1 MTKFE
6 LSISTNYVPDWGI
19 VEAFR
24 ELFQNAID
32 NETTNPENKMDWNYD
47 GHKITISN
55 KTSKLKAE
63 SLLLGGGTK
72 ADDENTIGKHG
83 EGYKIAF
90 MVLLRNNKSIKV
102 YNYGAREV
110 WSARLIVSRRYGQQ
124 VPAIFVEKEAVWK
137 SVPNNDLTIEVSGIT
152 PEEYIA
158 IQDKNLNLRQDTI
171 DRVNITGSG
180 SIILNPEEK
189 GNIYV
194 RGLFISNESSLSYG
208 YDFEPSVITLDRDRR
223 MVSTFNV
230 QWQTSLMWN
239 IAAKMNE
246 SLSGRAVK
254 LVNEKAGDT
263 KYVTSNYPYSETKHE
278 LFDAVAK
285 DFYEEHGDDAIPV
298 TSNFEYKSVE
308 HLGDGKPVIVSE
320 NKASII
326 RKSSVVEEHT
336 TLEVTSLREKFEN
349 FAERIEGKLSDE
361 ELNEL
366 KELIEQIDW

>member
-32 NETTNPENKMDWNYD
+32 NETTNPENKMEWKYD
-47 GHKITISN
+47 GNTITISN

-90 MVLLRNNKSIKV
+90 MVLLRNDKKITV
-102 YNYGAREV
+102 YNYGAQEV
-110 WSARLIVSRRYGQQ
+110 WDVRLVTSRRYGQK
-124 VPAIFVEKEAVWK
+124 VPTVFVDYKHIWNK
-137 SVPNNDLTIEVSGIT
+137 VPNNDLTIEVSGIT
-152 PEEYIA
+152 PEEYIT
-158 IQDKNLNLRQDTI
+158 IQDKNLNLRDDTVDKVDI
-171 DRVNITGSG
+171 PGSG

-194 RGLFISNESSLSYG
+194 RGLFISNEKSLSYG

-239 IAAKMNE
+239 IAAKMDE
-246 SLSGRAVK
+246 SLSGRAVT
-254 LVNEKAGDT
+254 LVNNRAGDI
-263 KYVTSNYPYSETKHE
+263 KYVTNNYPYSETKHE

-298 TSNFEYKSVE
+298 TNNFEYNSVE
-308 HLGDGKPVIVSE
+308 QSGEGKPIIVTE
-320 NKASII
+320 DKANLI
-326 RKSSVVEEHT
+326 RRSTVVAEHT
-336 TLEVTSLREKFEN
+336 IVEIPILSERFESLLS
-349 FAERIEGKLSDE
+349 RIQGKLSDE
-361 ELNEL
+361 
-366 KELIEQIDW
+366 

>member
-152 PEEYIA
+152 PEEYIT

-308 HLGDGKPVIVSE
+308 HSGDGKPVIVSE